1 MDTSAAKSSSPPGAD
16 RSGIQNGSPGPSSL
30 CRGGPQHYL
39 VPMEVE
45 KPPLALGESA
55 DVNDLLRL
63 DAHSLKGR
71 PVGDRG
77 PREVAGILEAD
88 EAPVEQ
94 VIDAGRQQQSI
105 LPI

>member
-1 MDTSAAKSSSPPGAD
+1 
-16 RSGIQNGSPGPSSL
+16 
-30 CRGGPQHYL
+30 
-39 VPMEVE
+39 MEVE

-71 PVGDRG
+71 PVSDRG
-77 PREVAGILEAD
+77 HDEVAGILEAD

-94 VIDAGRQQQSI
+94 VVDAGRQQQSI
-105 LPI
+105 LPIEALVIRRVPPGLAVACHKV